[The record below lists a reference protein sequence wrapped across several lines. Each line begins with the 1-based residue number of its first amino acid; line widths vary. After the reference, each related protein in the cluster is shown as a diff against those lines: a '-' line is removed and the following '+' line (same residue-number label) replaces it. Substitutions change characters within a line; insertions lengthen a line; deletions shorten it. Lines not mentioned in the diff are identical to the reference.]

1 MVIYGDSEKQR
12 KERGEKKKI
21 NPSFF
26 GDRTSLLNV
35 KALCNAIKGY
45 PANRRRK
52 KKKKKKGKKVDPS
65 IPTLETFD
73 CT

>member
-1 MVIYGDSEKQR
+1 MVTPKNKER
-12 KERGEKKKI
+12 KEEKKKKI

-52 KKKKKKGKKVDPS
+52 KKKKKKGKKADPS